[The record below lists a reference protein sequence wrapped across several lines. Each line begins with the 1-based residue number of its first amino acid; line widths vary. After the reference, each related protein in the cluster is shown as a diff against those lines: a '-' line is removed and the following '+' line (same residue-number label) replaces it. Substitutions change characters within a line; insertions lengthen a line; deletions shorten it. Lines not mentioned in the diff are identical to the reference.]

1 MRVLVL
7 SDIHANLAALEAVLE
22 AAGEFDAAWCL
33 GDIVGYGPS
42 PNECVDLIRELP
54 NLICLQGN
62 HDAAATGELPLDS
75 FNYEA
80 RSSIE
85 WLHKNLNAE
94 SNSFLKSLGQR
105 SAWGKYTL
113 VHASPRKPL
122 LEYLLDTQAAFENFG
137 HFETAY
143 CFVGHT
149 HIPTL
154 FHLPATGQTVRLLTQ
169 PASDPISLEARSIV
183 NPGSVGQPRDHDPR
197 ASFAMLDS
205 EESVWKFQ
213 RVQYDI
219 RSVQKLMQAAHLPD
233 RNITRLESGW

>member
-7 SDIHANLAALEAVLE
+7 SDIHANHAALAAVIE
-22 AAGEFDAAWCL
+22 AAGEIDAAWCL

-42 PNECVDLIRELP
+42 PNECVALVRELP

-62 HDAAATGELPLDS
+62 HDAAATGDLPLDS

-85 WLHKNLNAE
+85 WLQKNLSAE
-94 SNSFLKSLGQR
+94 SASFLKGLSQR
-105 SAWGKYTL
+105 SSWGKYTL
-113 VHASPRKPL
+113 VHASPRKPI
-122 LEYLLDTQAAFENFG
+122 LEYLLDTQAALENFG
-137 HFETAY
+137 YFESAY

-154 FHLPATGQTVRLLTQ
+154 FHLPAGGQAVSLLTR
-169 PASDPISLEARSIV
+169 PTHDPIALEPRSIV

-197 ASFAMLDS
+197 AAFAILDS
-205 EESVWKFQ
+205 EEASWEYQ
-213 RVQYDI
+213 RVEYDI
-219 RSVQKLMQAAHLPD
+219 RGVQKLMKAALLPE
-233 RNITRLESGW
+233 RNITRLETGW